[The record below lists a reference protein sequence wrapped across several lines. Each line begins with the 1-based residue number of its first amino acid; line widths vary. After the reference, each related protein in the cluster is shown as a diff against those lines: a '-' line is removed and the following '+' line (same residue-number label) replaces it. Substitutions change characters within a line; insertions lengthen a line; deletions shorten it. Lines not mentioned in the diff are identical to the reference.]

1 MSRTIDAEDAIKR
14 IRRLWTDDILPE
26 DRYDRDEY
34 ARGLIDAID
43 AVDDSPTVEREP
55 GEWVPHPTEPEWSVC
70 SSCGTGCK
78 TKERGYDEM
87 AGRDWVTEFFYKYC
101 PNCGA
106 PMKGADDEQV

>member
-14 IRRLWTDDILPE
+14 IRRLWTDDIPPE

-55 GEWVPHPTEPEWSVC
+55 GEWIEKNSHVYICRE
-70 SSCGTGCK
+70 CGFEQAIYGNLG
-78 TKERGYDEM
+78 EYR
-87 AGRDWVTEFFYKYC
+87 YC
-101 PNCGA
+101 PHCGA
-106 PMKGADDEQV
+106 RMRGADND